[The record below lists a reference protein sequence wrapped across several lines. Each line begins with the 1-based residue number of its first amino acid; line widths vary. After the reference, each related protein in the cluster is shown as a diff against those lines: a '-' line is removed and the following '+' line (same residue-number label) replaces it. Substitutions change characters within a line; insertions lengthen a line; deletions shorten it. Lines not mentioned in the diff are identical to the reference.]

1 MVTRCVL
8 KQKQA
13 EELAMPFIIEK
24 ERDPLYKD
32 GLEVGIE
39 KGLKKLD
46 ETKIAIA
53 KALLK
58 ERVDIDVIVKSTGL
72 SREEI
77 EALKRDN

>member
-1 MVTRCVL
+1 
-8 KQKQA
+8 
-13 EELAMPFIIEK
+13 MPFIIEK

-32 GLEVGIE
+32 GLEAGLE
-39 KGLKKLD
+39 KGMEKVS

-58 ERVDIDVIVKSTGL
+58 QKIDIEVIVKSTGL

-77 EALKRDN
+77 EKLK